1 MKKFLLGLVTILGMA
16 VCFTACG
23 NDDNDDNKEE
33 AVSAAESGTS
43 LYDSY
48 KAYSAADAETTEGKV
63 AKATAALSMYNSY
76 KNFQNNKE
84 DKSWA
89 GEFAKSAASALAKD
103 KTGIDENATATDVLN
118 VLSDKSLVSEETTD
132 KIQAVSEL
140 AKALNAIF

>member
-1 MKKFLLGLVTILGMA
+1 MAILGMA

-23 NDDNDDNKEE
+23 DDEKNDE
-33 AVSAAESGTS
+33 AASAKDSGTS

-84 DKSWA
+84 DKSWT

-103 KTGIDENATATDVLN
+103 KTDIDENATAAEVID
-118 VLSDKSLVSEETTD
+118 VLSDSSLVSEETGD
-132 KIQAVSEL
+132 KIQAVSAL
-140 AKALNAIF
+140 ATALQAVF